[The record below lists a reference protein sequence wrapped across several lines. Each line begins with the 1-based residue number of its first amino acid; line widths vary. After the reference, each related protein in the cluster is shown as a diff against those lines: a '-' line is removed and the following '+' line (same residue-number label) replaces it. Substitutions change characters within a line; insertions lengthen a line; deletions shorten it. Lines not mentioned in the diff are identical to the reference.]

1 MKRELMMPFSMGEV
15 PSKRARLGVI
25 EYSQSLSSLN
35 IQNEP
40 KLTENNL
47 EVKDEQAQDL
57 HITQND
63 NQPQIESYTK
73 MLREQNDGPSVKQEV
88 YN

>member
-1 MKRELMMPFSMGEV
+1 MKRELIQPFSVGEM

-25 EYSQSLSSLN
+25 EYSSSLSSLN

-40 KLTENNL
+40 KLL
-47 EVKDEQAQDL
+47 EKKMSGKDQKAQVVL

-63 NQPQIESYTK
+63 NQP
-73 MLREQNDGPSVKQEV
+73 
-88 YN
+88 